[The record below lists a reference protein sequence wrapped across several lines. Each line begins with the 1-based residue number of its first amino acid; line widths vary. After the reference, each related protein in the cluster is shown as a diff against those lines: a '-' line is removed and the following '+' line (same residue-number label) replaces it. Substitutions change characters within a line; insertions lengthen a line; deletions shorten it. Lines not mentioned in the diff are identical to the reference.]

1 MFTARARLHRRGG
14 RAFTLIEITLAVAI
28 LGMMSLAIYRFVQ
41 TNLTALRVSSATNL
55 SDAEYTAFANLLST
69 QWASLPAGVGAL
81 VGEPFKLNN
90 RPRDEITWI
99 CGAGPGLMTRYAAG
113 EYRVSMRLRPA
124 QSGKET
130 MEIGL
135 MRDAFDD
142 GKAND
147 GTEGSWIPLL
157 QNVESLKISYFDPRL
172 NTWVEKWTDTLT
184 LPRLVRVVIGRTDN
198 SAPWEVVVPL
208 ARTPL

>member
-1 MFTARARLHRRGG
+1 MFTARASLRSRAR

-41 TNLTALRVSSATNL
+41 TNLTALRVSSVTNL
-55 SDAEYTAFANLLST
+55 SDAEYSAFASLLST

-81 VGEPFKLNN
+81 LGEPFKLND

-124 QSGKET
+124 ENGKDT

-135 MRDAFDD
+135 MRDPFND

-147 GTEGSWIPLL
+147 GAEGTWIPLL

-184 LPRLVRVVIGRTDN
+184 LPRLVRVVIGRTGN
-198 SAPWEVVVPL
+198 TAPWEMVVPL

>member
-1 MFTARARLHRRGG
+1 MFTARARLRSRGR

-41 TNLTALRVSSATNL
+41 TNLTALRISSATNL

-69 QWASLPAGVGAL
+69 QWASLPAGAGAL
-81 VGEPFKLNN
+81 LGEPFKLNN

-99 CGAGPGLMTRYAAG
+99 CSAGPGLMTRYAAG
-113 EYRVSMRLRPA
+113 EYRVSMRLRPVENG
-124 QSGKET
+124 SDT

-135 MRDAFDD
+135 MREPFND

-147 GTEGSWIPLL
+147 GAEGTWIPLL
-157 QNVESLKISYFDPRL
+157 QKVESLKISYFDPRL

-198 SAPWEVVVPL
+198 TAPWEMVVPL

>member
-1 MFTARARLHRRGG
+1 MFTARARLRSRAR

-41 TNLTALRVSSATNL
+41 TNLTALRVSSITNL
-55 SDAEYTAFANLLST
+55 SDAEYAAFANLLST
-69 QWASLPAGVGAL
+69 HWASLPAGVGAL

-99 CGAGPGLMTRYAAG
+99 CSAGPGLMTRYAAG

-124 QSGKET
+124 EDGKDT

-135 MRDAFDD
+135 MRDAFND

-147 GTEGSWIPLL
+147 GAEGSWIPLL

-184 LPRLVRVVIGRTDN
+184 LPRLVRIVIGRTDN
-198 SAPWEVVVPL
+198 TAPWEMVVPL

>member
-1 MFTARARLHRRGG
+1 M
-14 RAFTLIEITLAVAI
+14 AVAI

-41 TNLTALRVSSATNL
+41 TNLTALRVSSVTNI
-55 SDAEYTAFANLLST
+55 SDAEYAAFANLLST
-69 QWASLPAGVGAL
+69 HWASLPAGVGAL
-81 VGEPFKLNN
+81 VGEPFKLND

-99 CGAGPGLMTRYAAG
+99 CSAGPGLMTRYAAG

-124 QSGKET
+124 EDGKET

-135 MRDAFDD
+135 MRDPFND

-147 GTEGSWIPLL
+147 GAEGTWIPLL
-157 QNVESLKISYFDPRL
+157 KNVESLKISYFDPRL

-198 SAPWEVVVPL
+198 TAPWEMVVPL